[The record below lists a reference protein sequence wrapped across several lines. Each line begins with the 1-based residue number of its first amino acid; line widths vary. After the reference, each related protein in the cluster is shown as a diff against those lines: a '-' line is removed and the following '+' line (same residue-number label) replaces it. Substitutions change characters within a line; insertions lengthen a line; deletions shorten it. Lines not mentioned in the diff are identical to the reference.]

1 MFFDHRRRRF
11 THQAG
16 AEGGLMPNVCEAEPL
31 SLHHAAEALEQEIVM
46 RLDEHTVLN
55 LDVLVSLMSRYSW
68 NQIFHAVDRLARS
81 GRIVLRRHRFDYTL
95 FSRHYAA

>member
-1 MFFDHRRRRF
+1 
-11 THQAG
+11 
-16 AEGGLMPNVCEAEPL
+16 MPNVCEVEPM
-31 SLHHAAEALEQEIVM
+31 SSHHMTEALEQEIVM
-46 RLDEHTVLN
+46 RLDDHTVLH
-55 LDVLVSLMSRYSW
+55 LDVLVSLLPGHSW